1 MNEWMVKVWGG
12 AWNKDASPS
21 IEKDY
26 GIAEDIIILPK
37 KKQKISF

>member
-21 IEKDY
+21 IEKDC
-26 GIAEDIIILPK
+26 GIAEGYYYFTEEKEK
-37 KKQKISF
+37 K